1 MTIITTRQ
9 QRREL
14 ERENARRPLYLEGIS
29 REDWPNGLADRPGAP
44 FAVWRSRHF
53 LVQFYKEPAPGVIGR
68 LSILRTTVAG
78 DRWADGITW
87 DDIQRLKAET
97 GHADTWAVEVFPADA
112 EVVNVANIRHVWLLA
127 EAPAYAW
134 RKQT

>member
-1 MTIITTRQ
+1 MSLSTTRE
-9 QRREL
+9 QRRAL
-14 ERENARRPLYLEGIS
+14 ERENARRPLHLEGIC
-29 REDWPNGLADRPGAP
+29 REDWPDGLADHPRSP

-53 LVQFYKEPAPGVIGR
+53 LVRFYKEPAPGVIGR
-68 LSILRTTVAG
+68 LSILRTAVAG

-87 DDIQRLKAET
+87 DDIQRLKSET

-112 EVVNVANIRHVWLLA
+112 DVVNVANIRHLWLLA

-134 RKQT
+134 RK

>member
-1 MTIITTRQ
+1 MTIITTRE
-9 QRREL
+9 QRRAL
-14 ERENARRPLYLEGIS
+14 ERENARRPLYLEGIR
-29 REDWPNGLADRPGAP
+29 REDWPDGLADHPKAP

-53 LVQFYKEPAPGVIGR
+53 LVQFYKEAAPGVIGR

-97 GHADTWAVEVFPADA
+97 GHADTWAVEVFPAQA

-134 RKQT
+134 RRQA